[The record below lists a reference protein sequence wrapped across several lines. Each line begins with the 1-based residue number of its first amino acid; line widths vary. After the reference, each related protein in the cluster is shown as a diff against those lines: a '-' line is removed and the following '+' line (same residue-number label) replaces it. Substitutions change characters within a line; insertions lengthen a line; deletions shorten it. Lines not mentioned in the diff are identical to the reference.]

1 MSLDVIELGLVDFE
15 EADQFQRAILSD
27 VKKGLRNNTLMLLRH
42 PPVITIGRQA
52 KQENILADSAA
63 LLKEK
68 IKVAKTDRGGDVT
81 FHGPGQLIAWPILD
95 LRSYRKDVHFYLRRL
110 EDAVRGTLSGL
121 GISSQTIPGRTGV
134 WVGSKKIAS
143 IGIGISN
150 WVTYHGVSIC
160 IEPEDDYFK
169 HIKPCGLNIEMTCA
183 RKETD
188 CKLNFEDVKHNFV
201 NNFIGIFRN
210 EVCFK

>member
-15 EADQFQRAILSD
+15 EADRFQRTILSD
-27 VKKGLRNNTLMLLRH
+27 VKKGLRNNTLILLRH

-52 KQENILADSAA
+52 KQENILADSVA

-68 IKVAKTDRGGDVT
+68 IKVARTDRGGDVT

-95 LRSYRKDVHFYLRRL
+95 LHSYSKDIHFYLRRL
-110 EDAVRGTLSGL
+110 EDAVRGTLSDL
-121 GISSQTIPGRTGV
+121 GILSQTISERTGV

-160 IEPEDDYFK
+160 IEPEDDYFRF
-169 HIKPCGLNIEMTCA
+169 IKPCGFDIEMTCVV
-183 RKETD
+183 RESDKNITSDE
-188 CKLNFEDVKHNFV
+188 VKYLLV
-201 NNFIGIFRN
+201 NNFKRIF
-210 EVCFK
+210 EG